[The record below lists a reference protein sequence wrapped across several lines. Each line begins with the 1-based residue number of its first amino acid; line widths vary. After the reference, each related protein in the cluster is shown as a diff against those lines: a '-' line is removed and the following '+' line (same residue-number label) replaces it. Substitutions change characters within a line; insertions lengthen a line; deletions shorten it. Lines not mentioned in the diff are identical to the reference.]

1 MEVQVNATKEAIEE
15 FRESILWKDI
25 VTELLSWKQAFA
37 DEMMSIVEEASDTN
51 PSSASVLMHMG
62 DLHGRQKAVDYM
74 IGIPEMFLQLVIDR
88 KQSKEVSN
96 E

>member
-1 MEVQVNATKEAIEE
+1 
-15 FRESILWKDI
+15 
-25 VTELLSWKQAFA
+25 
-37 DEMMSIVEEASDTN
+37 MMSIVEEAADTN

-74 IGIPEMFLQLVIDR
+74 IGIPEMFLQLVEDR
-88 KQSKEVSN
+88 NQTKEVSH